1 VIVEKKIEPNLGKLW
16 PFFYKSLLFVLKS
29 FFSCSELQK
38 FAQNITTKRPLPKGE
53 STIVG
58 IGSHVTFKH
67 DSK

>member
-1 VIVEKKIEPNLGKLW
+1 MAI
-16 PFFYKSLLFVLKS
+16 FYKSLLYVLKS
-29 FFSCSELQK
+29 YFSCSELQK
-38 FAQNITTKRPLPKGE
+38 FAQIITTKRPLQKGE

>member
-1 VIVEKKIEPNLGKLW
+1 MLIIAEV
-16 PFFYKSLLFVLKS
+16 
-29 FFSCSELQK
+29 C
-38 FAQNITTKRPLPKGE
+38 QNITTKKPLQKGE